1 MCTLLEKFDEH
12 DGPVRGICFHQQQ
25 PLFVSGGDDYKIKV
39 WNYKQRRC
47 LFTLLGH
54 LDYIRT
60 TFFHHEYPWI
70 LSASDDQT
78 IRIWNWQS
86 RQCISVLTGHN
97 HYVMCAQFHP
107 TEDLLVSASLDQS
120 VRVWDFSGL
129 RKKSV
134 APGPA
139 GLAEHLRNPQATDL
153 FGQADAVVKHVLEGH
168 DRGVNWAAFHPTL
181 PLIVSAADDRQLK
194 LWRMNDSKAWEVD
207 TCRGHYNNVS
217 CALFQAKHELILSN
231 SEDKSIRV
239 WDMTKRTCLHTF
251 RREHERYWVLAAHPT
266 LNLFAAGHDAGMI
279 LFKLQR
285 ERPAYAVHNN
295 ILFYIKDRQLRKL
308 DMQTNRDSPVMQI
321 KGGGRH
327 QPYSM
332 SLNHAEWCVLVTWRV
347 GDNSSYELYQAPR
360 DAGDAP
366 AGEPARG
373 AAASAVWV
381 ARNRFAALE
390 KNNQLVIKNLKN
402 DVSKKI
408 STPTCEE
415 IMYAGTGMLLLRE
428 PDCVQLL
435 DVQQKRTIASV
446 KVSKCRYAIW
456 NSDMSLVALL
466 GKHTVTL
473 CTKKL
478 EQLCTITEGS
488 RVKSGAFDDTTPH
501 PVFIYTTANHI
512 KYCCRDGDYGIIRTL
527 DLPVYAVK
535 VLANDSGARVV
546 CLDRECR
553 PKVLHIDPTEY
564 RYTKRVVCLDRE
576 CRPKVLHIDPTEYR
590 YTKRVV
596 CLDRECR
603 PKVLHIDPTEYRYTK
618 RVVCL
623 DRECRPKVLHIDPT
637 EYRYTKRVVCLDREC
652 RPKVLHIDPT
662 EYRYTKRVVCLDREC
677 RPKVLHIDPTEYR
690 YTKRV
695 VCLDRECRPKV
706 LHIDPTEYRYTKR
719 VVCLD
724 RECRPK
730 VLHID
735 PTEYRYTKRV
745 VCLDRECRP
754 KVLHIDPTEYRYTKR
769 VVCLDRECRPKVLH
783 IDPTEYRY
791 TKRVVCLDRECRP
804 KVLHIDPT
812 EYRYTKRV
820 VCLDRECRP
829 KVLHIDPTEYR
840 ECRPKVLH
848 IDPTEYRYTKRVVC
862 LDREC
867 RPKVLHID
875 PTEYRYTKRVVCLDR
890 ECRPKVLH
898 IDPTEYR
905 YTKRV
910 VCLDRECRP
919 KVLHIDPTEYRECR
933 PKVLHIDPT
942 EYRYTKRVVCLDREC
957 RPKVLHIDPTEYRYT
972 KRVVC
977 LDRECRPKVLHIDP
991 TEYRYTKRVVC
1002 LDRECRPKVLHIDP
1016 TEYRYTKR
1024 VVCLDRE
1031 CRPKVLHIDP
1041 TEYRYTKRVVC
1052 LDRECRPKVLH
1063 IDPTEYRFKLAL
1075 VTRQYDQVL
1084 HMVRTAKLVGQ
1095 SIIAYLQEKGYPEV
1109 ALHFVKDARTRL
1121 SLALQCGNIE
1131 VALEAAKSLDEPDA
1145 WDKLAKAATAT
1156 GNHQIVEM
1164 CYQRT
1169 KNFDKLSFLY
1179 LVTGNLDKLRKMMKI
1194 AEIRKDASSQFQG
1207 ALLLGDVKERIRL
1220 LKNAGQLSLAYL
1232 TAINHKQLEEAE
1244 QLKAALEAAG
1254 LPIPEAN
1261 PDAVF
1266 LRPPLPVHKAQPNWP
1281 LLAVSKSFF
1290 EVAGGARAGGAEAS
1304 GVAAAAAAAI
1314 DEPLEAGGAWGDDD
1328 DVLETKEEGEAGE
1341 TGEGGA
1347 GSDGDWDVGD
1357 DDLELPE
1364 ELAPVSADI
1373 DGDGTTEYFVAPT
1386 RGTSLSLSTKLKTA
1400 HDHIATGQFEIAM
1413 RLLNEQ
1419 VGIVNFEPY
1428 SSLFLSMFSRARLSF
1443 GALPCSAPLTA
1454 HLHRNW
1460 KEASG
1465 KDLLPVV
1472 TIKLND
1478 LVSALQQC
1486 YQFTTAGKFTEAIE
1500 RLQRIIQSVP
1510 LLHVET
1516 KPELSEA
1523 QQLLNICRE
1532 YLLGLQMECQ
1542 RKAMPKNTLEE
1553 QKRTCEMAAYFT
1565 HCKLQPVHQILT
1577 LRTALNMFFKLRNYR
1592 TAASFARRLLELGP
1606 RPEVAQQ
1613 ARKIL
1618 QACEKTPTDEHQLL
1632 YDEHNPFTICGIS
1645 YQPIY
1650 RGRPEARCPLCAAS
1664 YLPELAG
1671 RLCAVCGVAQVGQD
1685 ARGLSIC
1692 PLQFHR

>member
-12 DGPVRGICFHQQQ
+12 DGPVRGICFHIQQ

-134 APGPA
+134 APGPT

-168 DRGVNWAAFHPTL
+168 DRGVNWASFHPSL
-181 PLIVSAADDRQLK
+181 PLIVSAADDRQVK
-194 LWRMNDSKAWEVD
+194 LWRMNDAKAWEVD

-217 CALFQAKHELILSN
+217 CVLFHAKHELILSN

-251 RREHERYWVLAAHPT
+251 RREHERYWVLSAHPS

-295 ILFYIKDRQLRKL
+295 MLFYIKDRQLRKL

-332 SLNHAEWCVLVTWRV
+332 SLNHAEWCVLVSWRV
-347 GDNSSYELYQAPR
+347 GDNHSYELYAAPR
-360 DAGDAP
+360 EAGEAP
-366 AGEPARG
+366 ATEPARG
-373 AAASAVWV
+373 QATSAVWV

-402 DVSKKI
+402 EVSKKI
-408 STPTCEE
+408 ATPTCEE

-435 DVQQKRTIASV
+435 DVQQKRTVASV

-456 NSDMSLVALL
+456 NADMSLVALL

-473 CTKKL
+473 CTRRL
-478 EQLCTITEGS
+478 EQLCSITEGS
-488 RVKSGAFDDTTPH
+488 RVKSGAFDDSTPQ

-512 KYCCRDGDYGIIRTL
+512 KYCCKDGDYGIIRTL
-527 DLPVYAVK
+527 DVPVYIVK
-535 VLANDSGARVV
+535 VIANETGARVV

-553 PKVLHIDPTEY
+553 PKVLN
-564 RYTKRVVCLDRE
+564 
-576 CRPKVLHIDPTEYR
+576 
-590 YTKRVV
+590 
-596 CLDRECR
+596 
-603 PKVLHIDPTEYRYTK
+603 
-618 RVVCL
+618 
-623 DRECRPKVLHIDPT
+623 
-637 EYRYTKRVVCLDREC
+637 
-652 RPKVLHIDPT
+652 
-662 EYRYTKRVVCLDREC
+662 
-677 RPKVLHIDPTEYR
+677 
-690 YTKRV
+690 
-695 VCLDRECRPKV
+695 
-706 LHIDPTEYRYTKR
+706 
-719 VVCLD
+719 
-724 RECRPK
+724 
-730 VLHID
+730 
-735 PTEYRYTKRV
+735 
-745 VCLDRECRP
+745 
-754 KVLHIDPTEYRYTKR
+754 
-769 VVCLDRECRPKVLH
+769 
-783 IDPTEYRY
+783 
-791 TKRVVCLDRECRP
+791 
-804 KVLHIDPT
+804 
-812 EYRYTKRV
+812 
-820 VCLDRECRP
+820 
-829 KVLHIDPTEYR
+829 
-840 ECRPKVLH
+840 
-848 IDPTEYRYTKRVVC
+848 
-862 LDREC
+862 
-867 RPKVLHID
+867 
-875 PTEYRYTKRVVCLDR
+875 
-890 ECRPKVLH
+890 
-898 IDPTEYR
+898 
-905 YTKRV
+905 
-910 VCLDRECRP
+910 
-919 KVLHIDPTEYRECR
+919 
-933 PKVLHIDPT
+933 
-942 EYRYTKRVVCLDREC
+942 
-957 RPKVLHIDPTEYRYT
+957 
-972 KRVVC
+972 
-977 LDRECRPKVLHIDP
+977 
-991 TEYRYTKRVVC
+991 
-1002 LDRECRPKVLHIDP
+1002 
-1016 TEYRYTKR
+1016 
-1024 VVCLDRE
+1024 
-1031 CRPKVLHIDP
+1031 
-1041 TEYRYTKRVVC
+1041 
-1052 LDRECRPKVLH
+1052 

-1109 ALHFVKDARTRL
+1109 ALHFVKDPRTRL

-1145 WDKLAKAATAT
+1145 WDKLAQAALTT

-1179 LVTGNLDKLRKMMKI
+1179 LITGNLEKLRKMMKI
-1194 AEIRKDASSQFQG
+1194 AEIRKDVSSQFQG
-1207 ALLLGDVKERIRL
+1207 ALLLGDVRERIRL
-1220 LKNAGQLSLAYL
+1220 LKNAGQISLAYL
-1232 TAINHKQLEEAE
+1232 TAINHKQFEEAE

-1254 LPIPEAN
+1254 LPIPEPN
-1261 PDAVF
+1261 PDAVY
-1266 LRPPLPVHKAQPNWP
+1266 LRPPLPVQRAQPNWP

-1290 EVAGGARAGGAEAS
+1290 EVAGGARAGGAEGGA
-1304 GVAAAAAAAI
+1304 VAAAGTG
-1314 DEPLEAGGAWGDDD
+1314 DEPLEAAGAGGDED
-1328 DVLETKEEGEAGE
+1328 DVLLDNKEEGEEPMEDACDD
-1341 TGEGGA
+1341 GG
-1347 GSDGDWDVGD
+1347 WDVGD
-1357 DDLELPE
+1357 EDLELPE

-1373 DGDGTTEYFVAPT
+1373 DGGEEAGAYFVAPT
-1386 RGTSLSLSTKLKTA
+1386 RGPSAALARLRTA
-1400 HDHIATGQFEIAM
+1400 HDHVAVGLFELAM

-1428 SSLFLSMFSRARLSF
+1428 QDTFVRMFASARMMF
-1443 GALPCSAPLTA
+1443 GALPSLPPLCA
-1454 HLHRNW
+1454 ALHRNW

-1465 KDLLPVV
+1465 PDLLPVL
-1472 TIKLND
+1472 TTKLND
-1478 LVSALQQC
+1478 LVTQLQQC
-1486 YQFTTAGKFTEAIE
+1486 YQLTTAGKFTEAIE
-1500 RLQRIIQSVP
+1500 KLQHVAQSVP
-1510 LLHVET
+1510 LLQVEG
-1516 KPELSEA
+1516 KQELAEA
-1523 QQLLNICRE
+1523 QQLLAICRE
-1532 YLLGLQMECQ
+1532 YLLGLQMETA

-1577 LRTALNMFFKLRNYR
+1577 LRTALNMFYKLKNFR

-1632 YDEHNPFTICGIS
+1632 YDEHNPFNICGIS
-1645 YQPIY
+1645 YKPIY
-1650 RGRPEARCPLCAAS
+1650 RGKPEEKCALCGASFMPEHKGKLCP
-1664 YLPELAG
+1664 
-1671 RLCAVCGVAQVGQD
+1671 VCGVAEIGKDVI
-1685 ARGLSIC
+1685 GLRIC
-1692 PLQFHR
+1692 PLQFQR

>member
-1 MCTLLEKFDEH
+1 MLTKFETKSARVKGISFHAKRPWVLASLHNGVIQLWDYRMCTLLEKFDEH
-12 DGPVRGICFHQQQ
+12 DGPVRGICFHNQQ

-107 TEDLLVSASLDQS
+107 SEDLLVSASLDQS

-134 APGPA
+134 APGPT

-181 PLIVSAADDRQLK
+181 PLIVSAADDRQVK

-217 CALFQAKHELILSN
+217 CALFHAKHELILSN

-295 ILFYIKDRQLRKL
+295 MLFYIKDRQLRKL

-332 SLNHAEWCVLVTWRV
+332 SLNHAEWCVLVNWRV
-347 GDNSSYELYQAPR
+347 GDNCSYELYSAPR
-360 DAGDAP
+360 DQAEP
-366 AGEPARG
+366 AAAEPARG
-373 AAASAVWV
+373 TATTAVWV
-381 ARNRFAALE
+381 ARNRFAAIE

-402 DVSKKI
+402 EVSKKI

-456 NSDMSLVALL
+456 NADMSIVALL

-478 EQLCTITEGS
+478 EQLCTVTEGS
-488 RVKSGAFDDTTPH
+488 RVKSGAFDDTTPQ

-512 KYCCRDGDYGIIRTL
+512 KYCNRDGDYGIIRTL
-527 DLPVYAVK
+527 DVPVYAVK
-535 VLANDSGARVV
+535 VLADDSGARVV

-553 PKVLHIDPTEY
+553 PKVLY
-564 RYTKRVVCLDRE
+564 
-576 CRPKVLHIDPTEYR
+576 
-590 YTKRVV
+590 
-596 CLDRECR
+596 
-603 PKVLHIDPTEYRYTK
+603 
-618 RVVCL
+618 
-623 DRECRPKVLHIDPT
+623 
-637 EYRYTKRVVCLDREC
+637 
-652 RPKVLHIDPT
+652 
-662 EYRYTKRVVCLDREC
+662 
-677 RPKVLHIDPTEYR
+677 
-690 YTKRV
+690 
-695 VCLDRECRPKV
+695 
-706 LHIDPTEYRYTKR
+706 
-719 VVCLD
+719 
-724 RECRPK
+724 
-730 VLHID
+730 
-735 PTEYRYTKRV
+735 
-745 VCLDRECRP
+745 
-754 KVLHIDPTEYRYTKR
+754 
-769 VVCLDRECRPKVLH
+769 
-783 IDPTEYRY
+783 
-791 TKRVVCLDRECRP
+791 
-804 KVLHIDPT
+804 
-812 EYRYTKRV
+812 
-820 VCLDRECRP
+820 
-829 KVLHIDPTEYR
+829 
-840 ECRPKVLH
+840 
-848 IDPTEYRYTKRVVC
+848 
-862 LDREC
+862 
-867 RPKVLHID
+867 
-875 PTEYRYTKRVVCLDR
+875 
-890 ECRPKVLH
+890 
-898 IDPTEYR
+898 
-905 YTKRV
+905 
-910 VCLDRECRP
+910 
-919 KVLHIDPTEYRECR
+919 
-933 PKVLHIDPT
+933 
-942 EYRYTKRVVCLDREC
+942 
-957 RPKVLHIDPTEYRYT
+957 
-972 KRVVC
+972 
-977 LDRECRPKVLHIDP
+977 
-991 TEYRYTKRVVC
+991 
-1002 LDRECRPKVLHIDP
+1002 
-1016 TEYRYTKR
+1016 
-1024 VVCLDRE
+1024 
-1031 CRPKVLHIDP
+1031 
-1041 TEYRYTKRVVC
+1041 
-1052 LDRECRPKVLH
+1052 

-1131 VALEAAKSLDEPDA
+1131 VALEAAKSLDEPAA
-1145 WDKLAKAATAT
+1145 WDQLAKAALAT

-1179 LVTGNLDKLRKMMKI
+1179 LITGNLDKLRKMMKI

-1207 ALLLGDVKERIRL
+1207 ALLLGDVRERIRL

-1232 TAINHKQLEEAE
+1232 TAVNHKQPEEAE

-1261 PDAVF
+1261 PEAVF
-1266 LRPPLPVHKAQPNWP
+1266 LRPPLPVLRGQPNWP

-1290 EVAGGARAGGAEAS
+1290 EVAGGARAGPEAT
-1304 GVAAAAAAAI
+1304 GVAAVAAI

-1328 DVLETKEEGEAGE
+1328 DVLETKEEAGDEAG
-1341 TGEGGA
+1341 GDGA
-1347 GSDGDWDVGD
+1347 ASDGDWDVGD

-1373 DGDGTTEYFVAPT
+1373 DGGDEASQYFVAPT
-1386 RGTSLSLSTKLKTA
+1386 RGASLALSTKLKTA
-1400 HDHIATGQFEIAM
+1400 HDHVATGQFEIAL

-1419 VGIVNFEPY
+1419 VGVVNFEPY
-1428 SSLFLSMFSRARLSF
+1428 QETFLAMYARGRLTF
-1443 GALPCSAPLTA
+1443 GALPSTPPLVA
-1454 HLHRNW
+1454 QLHRNW

-1472 TIKLND
+1472 TSKLND
-1478 LVSALQQC
+1478 LVSQLQQC
-1486 YQFTTAGKFTEAIE
+1486 YQLTTAGKFTEAME
-1500 RLQRIIQSVP
+1500 RLQRIAQSVP

-1523 QQLLNICRE
+1523 QQLLTICRE
-1532 YLLGLQMECQ
+1532 YLLGLRMECA

-1577 LRTALNMFFKLRNYR
+1577 LRTALNMFFKLKNYR

-1632 YDEHNPFTICGIS
+1632 YDEHNPFSICGIS
-1645 YQPIY
+1645 YKPIY
-1650 RGRPEARCPLCAAS
+1650 RGKPEEKCSLCGATFMPEHKGKLCP
-1664 YLPELAG
+1664 
-1671 RLCAVCGVAQVGQD
+1671 VCGVAEIGKDVL
-1685 ARGLSIC
+1685 GLRIC
-1692 PLQFHR
+1692 PLQFQR